1 MAKRVSY
8 SVAPND
14 AKRSRILSWGALA
27 GITLLAVGALVLV
40 FPKSDLLTLLR
51 DESTKGN
58 RDLSIAYLRNIIRTE
73 PKDLGFRLLLVE
85 KLLAGDDIKGARTAL
100 ADAKVLANSTSEGQA
115 AWDRWD
121 IAIWQTQ
128 LALSQKRGDFDKT
141 REAIDELLVRLS
153 RRAAS
158 VTTAEQVFNTISST
172 QFLLTVEGIAGSD
185 VIAKVR
191 ALERVLLQRLLRLPL
206 VAQKDLV
213 RGATMALGDG
223 HFSLSSDLWLAARR
237 KTLPPDERFKL
248 LQQAVGALLAAGQSH
263 AAWLLAYKESNDLP
277 VGDSGHWW
285 LADLALGAGEPR
297 EAGLALRRVWPENMQ
312 APLLAK
318 TLSPE
323 RIQLAWNIF
332 VSAGDLPNALLVAD
346 AALISKLPAAL
357 WLDRKAQALEW
368 AGQAD
373 KALVVWL
380 ALMKIDPNPKVIANV
395 FRLGPML
402 WDDDALLAAWMAL
415 SRKGRLDDVQI
426 GKMLELYERLG
437 LIDRALAFAQQQGAA
452 AKPGR
457 EKVRWQLQQ
466 AALLE
471 RAGRPAEAIAILE
484 ALRPHG
490 LPMVDAKRLANLQL
504 RAGKLTLAL
513 QALQAALRPTRGFD
527 EDYWDMLADIAF
539 EVGERQVTRAA
550 LDEVLASRNA
560 KPYQAERAIRLRLDA
575 DEFVQA
581 AKLAEKLYPRFPQ
594 DGVLYAWLDALSGQK
609 EPSGLRNLLAALQ
622 PAHRARLEKS
632 PSFLNRRAEL
642 YVRLNETALAKLDY
656 QQSLSLQPANRA
668 TRIAYFWL
676 LIDNKDTALLRT
688 EVTKLPRSEQR
699 QSAFVDVLTAA
710 WQVLDEPKEAFA
722 LMQTVAKTRANDFL
736 WLMNYADVLGQLGR
750 DAAALRV
757 RRHAW
762 ILAQQAA
769 ISPKDLEQARQALII
784 QLRLADSFASGEEQ
798 QKLWRQLGKML
809 VETKNSPDAT
819 GSGQAR
825 ELVTAWLLSQGRFDT
840 AQRWLWQQQAMRMTV
855 PAYQTLSLAL
865 AQNTTDVLTALLDA
879 DDASAL
885 AHPRST
891 QPISRPSTR
900 LAAIDRLSAV
910 RAMQRR
916 AEAATLGFERAMRQ
930 PEGLGDDENGELQQ
944 AALQQDLLA
953 QASRA
958 SVQTVNRSL
967 ATLTRLETHFSASIA
982 VSPRVRFTADY
993 LSGPYF
999 SLDPSQIESTP
1010 GRDNQLR
1017 LGLDTST
1024 PWGDLKAQWLVRD
1037 ALAQVIGL
1045 QVQHTQKL
1053 SRQAAL
1059 QLDVAIAERSDE
1071 SSIMSIAGVRDRVGA
1086 SVTLRPSNWIDGQAT
1101 LSKQQ
1106 FRTQTGAA
1114 LGSST
1119 TVSASGNW
1127 TLRSDYPDVRL
1138 KAQASRN
1145 VMVAD
1150 GQPDAAATA
1159 LLGSNAGSGTGAKS
1173 SASQFLGSSATT
1185 FGASL
1190 GLGLAKADSANYSRA
1205 WRPWGEVGF
1214 ETSMT
1219 DTTTQTQALIR
1230 LGIKGSVRGQD
1241 QLILGLEARPSNAP
1255 AVSGQSP
1262 QTSVEM
1268 GLRYEI
1274 FFDRLR

>member
-14 AKRSRILSWGALA
+14 AKRSRILSWGALS

-40 FPKSDLLTLLR
+40 FPQSDLMTLLR
-51 DESTKGN
+51 DESNKGN
-58 RDLSIAYLRNIIRTE
+58 RELSIAYLRNIIRTE
-73 PKDLGFRLLLVE
+73 PQDLGFRLLLVE
-85 KLLAGDDIKGARTAL
+85 KLLEGDDIKGARAAL
-100 ADAKVLANSTSEGQA
+100 ADAKILASSTGEGQA

-128 LALSQKRGDFDKT
+128 LAMAQKRGDFGET
-141 REAIDELLVRLS
+141 HEAINELLARLN
-153 RRAAS
+153 RRADS
-158 VTTAEQVFNTISST
+158 VTTAEQVFNAISSA
-172 QFLLTVEGIAGSD
+172 QFLQSVDGLAGSD
-185 VIAKVR
+185 VIAKARTV
-191 ALERVLLQRLLRLPL
+191 ERVLLEKLLRLPL

-223 HFSLSSDLWLAARR
+223 HFSLSSDLWLAGRR
-237 KTLPPDERFKL
+237 KTLLPDERFKL
-248 LQQAVGALLAAGQSH
+248 LQNAVGALLAAGQSR
-263 AAWLLAYKESNDLP
+263 AAWLLASKESADLP
-277 VGDSGHWW
+277 IGDAGHWW

-312 APLLAK
+312 APLLAQ

-323 RIQLAWNIF
+323 RIQLAWSIF
-332 VSAGDLPNALLVAD
+332 ASAGDLPNALKVAD
-346 AALISKLPAAL
+346 AALLSKLPAAL

-402 WDDDALLAAWMAL
+402 SDDDALLAAWLAQ
-415 SRKGRLDDVQI
+415 SRRGRLDDGQI
-426 GKMLELYERLG
+426 NKVITLYERMG
-437 LIDRALAFAQQQGAA
+437 LIDKALAFIQQQIVAA
-452 AKPGR
+452 TPVAER
-457 EKVRWQLQQ
+457 ARWQLLQ

-484 ALRPHG
+484 AQRLQG
-490 LPMVDAKRLANLQL
+490 LPMSDAKRLAKLQL
-504 RAGKLTLAL
+504 RAGKLPLAL
-513 QALQAALRPTRGFD
+513 QGLQAAQRPAGGFD

-539 EVGERQVTRAA
+539 EVGERQVARAA
-550 LDEVLASRNA
+550 LDEVLAGRKA
-560 KPYQAERAIRLRLDA
+560 KPYQAERAVRLRLDA
-575 DEFVQA
+575 DEFRQA
-581 AKLAEKLYPRFPQ
+581 AELAEMLYPRFPQ
-594 DGVLYAWLDALSGQK
+594 DGLLYAWLDALSAQK
-609 EPSGLRNLLAALQ
+609 EPSGLRILLAALQ
-622 PAHRARLEKS
+622 PAHRARLEKT
-632 PSFLNRRAEL
+632 PAFLNRRAEL
-642 YVRLNETALAKLDY
+642 YFRLNEIGLAKLDY
-656 QQSLSLQPANRA
+656 QKSLSLQSANRA

-676 LIDNKDTALLRT
+676 LIDTKDTALLRT
-688 EVTKLPRSEQR
+688 EVGKLARSEQR
-699 QSAFVDVLTAA
+699 QSVFVDVMTAA
-710 WQVLDEPKEAFA
+710 WQVLNEPREAFA
-722 LMQTVAKTRANDFL
+722 LMQIVAKTRTNDFL

-769 ISPKDLEQARQALII
+769 TNPKDREQARQALII
-784 QLRLADSFASGEEQ
+784 QLRLASSFASGEEQ

-809 VETKNSPDAT
+809 TQSKDAVESN
-819 GSGQAR
+819 QAR
-825 ELVTAWLLSQGRFDT
+825 ELVTAWLLSQGRFDA
-840 AQRWLWQQQAMRMTV
+840 AQRWLLQQHVVRVAV

-865 AQNTTDVLTALLDA
+865 AQSDTQILAQMLDA
-879 DDASAL
+879 DDAAAL
-885 AHPRST
+885 ALVRSN
-891 QPISRPSTR
+891 QPVSRPSTR
-900 LAAIDRLSAV
+900 LAAIDRLSTV
-910 RAMQRR
+910 RALQRR
-916 AEAATLGFERAMRQ
+916 SEAATLSFERAMRQ
-930 PEGLGDDENGELQQ
+930 PEGLGDDANGELQQ
-944 AALQQDLLA
+944 AALQRDLLA

-958 SVQTVNRSL
+958 SVQMVSRRL
-967 ATLTRLETHFSASIA
+967 AALTRLETSSSASIA

-999 SLDPSQIESTP
+999 SLDPSQIETTP
-1010 GRDNQLR
+1010 ARDNQLR
-1017 LGLDTST
+1017 VGLDAPT

-1037 ALAQVIGL
+1037 ALAQIMGF
-1045 QVQHTQKL
+1045 QVQHTHKL
-1053 SRQAAL
+1053 SRQATL
-1059 QLDVAIAERSDE
+1059 QLDVALAERSDE

-1114 LGSST
+1114 LGGST

-1138 KAQASRN
+1138 KAQGSRN

-1159 LLGSNAGSGTGAKS
+1159 LLGRSAS
-1173 SASQFLGSSATT
+1173 SSSSSTASQFLGPSATT

-1190 GLGLAKADSANYSRA
+1190 GLGLAQGDSANYSRA

-1219 DTTTQTQALIR
+1219 ETATQTQALIR
-1230 LGIKGSVRGQD
+1230 LGIKGSVRGRD
-1241 QLILGLEARPSNAP
+1241 QLSLVLEARPGNAS

-1262 QTSVEM
+1262 QTSFEM

-1274 FFDRLR
+1274 LFDRLR

>member
-1 MAKRVSY
+1 MAKQASY

-14 AKRSRILSWGALA
+14 GKRSRVLSWGALG
-27 GITLLAVGALVLV
+27 GITMLAISALVLV

-58 RDLSIAYLRNIIRTE
+58 RELSIAYLRNIIRIE

-85 KLLAGDDIKGARTAL
+85 ELLDGEDLNGARKAL
-100 ADAKVLANSTSEGQA
+100 ADAKVLASSTSEGQT

-121 IAIWQTQ
+121 LAIWQTQ
-128 LALSQKRGDFDKT
+128 LTLAQKRGDFGET
-141 REAIDELLVRLS
+141 HQAIEELLVRLN

-158 VTTAEQVFNTISST
+158 VTTAEQVFRTIRSA
-172 QFLLTVEGIAGSD
+172 QFLRSVDGLSGSD
-185 VIAKVR
+185 VIAKAR
-191 ALERVLLQRLLRLPL
+191 ALERVLLQRLLGLPS
-206 VAQKDLV
+206 VAQKDLS

-237 KTLPPDERFKL
+237 KTLPPDERFEL
-248 LQQAVGALLAAGQSH
+248 LQKAVGALLAGGQSRG
-263 AAWLLAYKESNDLP
+263 AWLLAAKESTDLP
-277 VGDSGHWW
+277 TGDPGHWW
-285 LADLALGAGEPR
+285 LAELALGSGEPR
-297 EAGLALRRVWPENMQ
+297 DAGLALRRVWPQNMQ
-312 APLLAK
+312 ASLPAK

-346 AALISKLPAAL
+346 AAILSKMPAVL

-373 KALVVWL
+373 NALATWL

-395 FRLGPML
+395 FRLSPML

-426 GKMLELYERLG
+426 GKVLELYERLG
-437 LIDRALAFAQQQGAA
+437 LIDKALAYIQQQAA
-452 AKPGR
+452 LAAPGSER
-457 EKVRWQLQQ
+457 TRWQLQQ

-471 RAGRPAEAIAILE
+471 RAGRPTEAIAVLE

-490 LPMVDAKRLANLQL
+490 LLMPDAKRLAKLQL
-504 RAGKLTLAL
+504 RAGKLPQAL
-513 QALQAALRPTRGFD
+513 QALQAAQRLAGGFD
-527 EDYWDMLADIAF
+527 DEYWDVLADIAF

-550 LDEVLASRNA
+550 LDEVLAGRKA
-560 KPYQAERAIRLRLDA
+560 KAYQAERAIRSRLDA
-575 DEFVQA
+575 DEFAQA
-581 AKLAEKLYPRFPQ
+581 AQLAEKLYPRFPQ
-594 DGVLYAWLDALSGQK
+594 DGVLYAWLDALSAQK
-609 EPSGLRNLLAALQ
+609 EPSGLRNLMAALQ
-622 PAHRARLEKS
+622 SSHRARLEKS
-632 PSFLNRRAEL
+632 PAFLNRRAEL

-676 LIDNKDTALLRT
+676 LIDNKDTAELRA
-688 EVTKLPRSEQR
+688 EVRKLARSEQR
-699 QSAFVDVLTAA
+699 QSAFVDVMTAA

-722 LMQTVAKTRANDFL
+722 LMQMVARTRANDFL
-736 WLMNYADVLGQLGR
+736 WLMNYGDVLGQLGR

-769 ISPKDLEQARQALII
+769 TSPKDREQARQALII

-809 VETKNSPDAT
+809 VQTNDPLQSN
-819 GSGQAR
+819 QAR

-840 AQRWLWQQQAMRMTV
+840 AQRWLWQQHALRLAV

-865 AQNTTDVLTALLDA
+865 AQSNTPVLTALLDA
-879 DDASAL
+879 DDASTL
-885 AHPRST
+885 ASART
-891 QPISRPSTR
+891 NRAASRPPTR

-910 RAMQRR
+910 REVQRR
-916 AEAATLGFERAMRQ
+916 SEAATLGFENAMRH
-930 PEGLGDDENGELQQ
+930 PEGLGDDENSELQQ

-953 QASRA
+953 GASRA
-958 SVQTVNRSL
+958 SVQAVNRRL
-967 ATLTRLETHFSASIA
+967 AALTRLETSFSASIA
-982 VSPRVRFTADY
+982 LSPRVRFTADY

-999 SLDPSQIESTP
+999 SLDPLQIETTP
-1010 GRDNQLR
+1010 ARDNQLR
-1017 LGLDTST
+1017 LGFDTPT

-1037 ALAQVIGL
+1037 ALAQVMGF

-1086 SVTLRPSNWIDGQAT
+1086 SVTLRPSNSIDGQAT

-1114 LGSST
+1114 LGSSA

-1127 TLRSDYPDVRL
+1127 TLRSNYPDVRL

-1150 GQPDAAATA
+1150 GQPDMATSA
-1159 LLGSNAGSGTGAKS
+1159 LRDNQASLATLPN
-1173 SASQFLGSSATT
+1173 ASQFLGPSATT

-1190 GLGLAKADSANYSRA
+1190 GLGLALADSANYSRA
-1205 WRPWGEVGF
+1205 WLPWGEVGF

-1219 DTTTQTQALIR
+1219 DTATQTQALIR
-1230 LGIKGSVRGQD
+1230 LGIKGSVRGRD
-1241 QLILGLEARPSNAP
+1241 QLSLRLEARPSNAST
-1255 AVSGQSP
+1255 VSGQGP
-1262 QTSVEM
+1262 QTSFEM

>member
-27 GITLLAVGALVLV
+27 GITLLAIGALVLV
-40 FPKSDLLTLLR
+40 FPKSDLMTLLR

-58 RDLSIAYLRNIIRTE
+58 RDLSIAYLRNVIRTE

-85 KLLAGDDIKGARTAL
+85 KLLDGDDIQGARAAL
-100 ADAKVLANSTSEGQA
+100 AGARVLASGTSEGQA

-121 IAIWQTQ
+121 MAIWQTQ
-128 LALSQKRGDFDKT
+128 LALAQKRGDFGET
-141 REAIDELLVRLS
+141 HQAINELLVRLN

-158 VTTAEQVFNTISST
+158 VTTAEQVFSAISST
-172 QFLLTVEGIAGSD
+172 QFLQSVDGLSGSD
-185 VIAKVR
+185 VIAKAR
-191 ALERVLLQRLLRLPL
+191 ALERVLLQRLLLLPL

-248 LQQAVGALLAAGQSH
+248 LQKAVGALLAAGQSR
-263 AAWLLAYKESNDLP
+263 AAWLLASKESADLP
-277 VGDSGHWW
+277 IGDSGHWW

-297 EAGLALRRVWPENMQ
+297 EAGLALRRVWPQSMQ
-312 APLLAK
+312 ASLLAK

-332 VSAGDLPNALLVAD
+332 VSAGDVPNALLVAD
-346 AALISKLPAAL
+346 AAILSKMPAAL
-357 WLDRKAQALEW
+357 WLVRKAQALEW

-373 KALVVWL
+373 SALATWL

-395 FRLGPML
+395 FRLSPML

-426 GKMLELYERLG
+426 SKVLELYERLG
-437 LIDRALAFAQQQGAA
+437 LIDKALAYIQQQADLAA
-452 AKPGR
+452 QGGER
-457 EKVRWQLQQ
+457 TRWQLQR

-471 RAGRPAEAIAILE
+471 RAGRPAEAVAILE
-484 ALRPHG
+484 ALRPQG

-504 RAGKLTLAL
+504 RAGKLLLAL
-513 QALQAALRPTRGFD
+513 QALQSARRPVGGYG
-527 EDYWDMLADIAF
+527 EAYWDMLADIAF

-550 LDEVLASRNA
+550 LDEVLAGRNA
-560 KPYQAERAIRLRLDA
+560 KPYQADRAIRLRLDA
-575 DEFVQA
+575 GEFAQA
-581 AKLAEKLYPRFPQ
+581 AQLAEKLYPRFPQ
-594 DGVLYAWLDALSGQK
+594 DGVLYAWLDALSAQK
-609 EPSGLRNLLAALQ
+609 DPSGLRNLMTALQ
-622 PAHRARLEKS
+622 SSHRARLENS
-632 PSFLNRRAEL
+632 PAFLNRRAEL

-656 QQSLSLQPANRA
+656 QRSLSLQPANRA

-676 LIDNKDTALLRT
+676 LIDNKDTAVLRA
-688 EVTKLPRSEQR
+688 EVKKLARSEQR
-699 QSAFVDVLTAA
+699 QSAFVDVMTAA

-722 LMQTVAKTRANDFL
+722 LMQIIAKTRVNDFL

-769 ISPKDLEQARQALII
+769 TSPKDREQARQALII

-809 VETKNSPDAT
+809 AQTKDPLEAT

-840 AQRWLWQQQAMRMTV
+840 AQRWLWQQHALRLTV

-865 AQNTTDVLTALLDA
+865 AQSDTQGLTQMLDA
-879 DDASAL
+879 DDTTAL
-885 AHPRST
+885 NSPLTLPLTLPRT
-891 QPISRPSTR
+891 NR
-900 LAAIDRLSAV
+900 LALLDRLSALREV
-910 RAMQRR
+910 QRR
-916 AEAATLGFERAMRQ
+916 SDAATLGFERAMRQ
-930 PEGLGDDENGELQQ
+930 PEGLGDDDNGELQQ

-953 QASRA
+953 GASRA
-958 SVQTVNRSL
+958 SVQAVNRRL
-967 ATLTRLETHFSASIA
+967 AALTRLETSFNASIA
-982 VSPRVRFTADY
+982 VSPRMRFTADY

-999 SLDPSQIESTP
+999 SLDPSQIETTP
-1010 GRDNQLR
+1010 ARDNQLR
-1017 LGLDTST
+1017 LGFDTPT

-1037 ALAQVIGL
+1037 ALAQVMGF

-1053 SRQAAL
+1053 SRPATL
-1059 QLDVAIAERSDE
+1059 QFDVAIAERSDE

-1086 SVTLRPSNWIDGQAT
+1086 SMTLRPSSSIDGQAT

-1114 LGSST
+1114 LGSSA

-1138 KAQASRN
+1138 KARASRN
-1145 VMVAD
+1145 VTVAD

-1159 LLGSNAGSGTGAKS
+1159 LLGSSAGLGTEVRS
-1173 SASQFLGSSATT
+1173 SASQFLGPSATT
-1185 FGASL
+1185 LGASL
-1190 GLGLAKADSANYSRA
+1190 GLGLALGDSANYSRA

-1219 DTTTQTQALIR
+1219 DTATQTQALIR
-1230 LGIKGSVRGQD
+1230 LGIKGSVRGPD
-1241 QLILGLEARPSNAP
+1241 QLSLRLEARPNNAS
-1255 AVSGQSP
+1255 AVRGQSP
-1262 QTSVEM
+1262 QPSFEM

-1274 FFDRLR
+1274 FFDR